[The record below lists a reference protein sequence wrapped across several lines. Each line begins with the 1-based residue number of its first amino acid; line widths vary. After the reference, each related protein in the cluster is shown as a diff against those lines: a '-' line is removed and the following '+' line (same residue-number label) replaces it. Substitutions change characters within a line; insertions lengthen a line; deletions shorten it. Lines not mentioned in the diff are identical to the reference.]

1 MSRTLGTNQKYEEV
15 MRLALEKGFFYPASE
30 IYSDAPAGFWD
41 YGPLGVSLKRKFIQ
55 LWRRELVRRDN
66 MIEIDG
72 AQVLSRNVFVASGH
86 LKSFV
91 DPIAKCLRCNSVYRI
106 DKLIEETIGLHIPER
121 LNLDKIKEIVK
132 ENNIKCPKCK
142 EELNNFSYFNM
153 MFKIEV
159 GAVGMDAY
167 LRPETC
173 QSIFVDFLRLFKV
186 MRCKLPVGFAQIG
199 KSFRNEI
206 SPRQGLIRMREFY
219 QAEVEVFFNPKKADI
234 LPKAEPLMSYVL
246 RLQPLGSDRILEIT
260 CQEALKRGFISC
272 KLVAYYLALIQ
283 QFYEKAGI
291 PRERIRLRQLG
302 DDERAFYAIEAWD
315 LEVKTSLGWIELVAC
330 NNRGDYDLGGHQRMS
345 GHEMMVLDDGE
356 KVLPHVFEL
365 SMGIDRSI
373 YCILETAYSSIDGRI
388 TLKINPELAPIHAA
402 VLPLVSREP
411 LVSRAREIYD
421 LLRMDYDVVY
431 DESGSIGRRYARQDE
446 IGTPYCITI
455 DNQTLID
462 DTVTIRYRDTTHQ
475 FRIEASKLH
484 DFLSKNFRIN

>member
-1 MSRTLGTNQKYEEV
+1 LSRTLGTNQKYEEV

>member
-1 MSRTLGTNQKYEEV
+1 LSRASGIDQKYEEV
-15 MRLALEKGFFYPASE
+15 MRLALERGFFHPASE

-91 DPIAKCLRCNSVYRI
+91 DPIAKCPICNSVYRI
-106 DKLIEETIGLHIPER
+106 DKLIEETVGLHIPER
-121 LNLDKIKEIVK
+121 LDLDKIKEIVK
-132 ENNIKCPKCK
+132 ENNIRCSKCRG
-142 EELNNFSYFNM
+142 ELTEFSYFNM
-153 MFKIEV
+153 MFKLEI
-159 GAVGMDAY
+159 GATGIDAY

-186 MRCKLPVGFAQIG
+186 MRCKLPIGFAQIG

-219 QAEVEVFFNPKKADI
+219 QAEIEVFFNPKKANNI
-234 LPKAEPLMSYVL
+234 PKAEPLMDYVL
-246 RLQPLGSDRILEIT
+246 RLQPIDSDKILEIT
-260 CQEALKRGFISC
+260 CQEALKRELISSS
-272 KLVAYYLALIQ
+272 LVAYYLSLIQ
-283 QFYEKAGI
+283 LFYEKAGI
-291 PRERIRLRQLG
+291 PRDKIRLRQLG
-302 DDERAFYAIEAWD
+302 EDERAFYAIEAWD
-315 LEVKTSLGWIELVAC
+315 LEVETSLGWIELVAC
-330 NNRGDYDLGGHQRMS
+330 NNRGDYDLGGHQRIS
-345 GHEMMVLDDGE
+345 GQEMVVLDDGE

-373 YCILETAYSSIDGRI
+373 YCILETAYGSINGRNV
-388 TLKINPELAPIHAA
+388 LKINPELAPIHAA

-411 LVSRAREIYD
+411 LISRAREIYD
-421 LLRMDYDVVY
+421 LLRIDYDILY

-446 IGTPYCITI
+446 VGTPYCITI

-462 DTVTIRYRDTTHQ
+462 DTVTIRHRDTTHQ
-475 FRIEASKLH
+475 FRIEVSKLH
-484 DFLSKNFRIN
+484 DFLSRSFRIN